1 MWSSSFYVSLKEPL
15 IAAISL
21 SRIFLGGGYTFPF
34 PRLGSV
40 LVTPLIT
47 LCMVEQTPTVAPGS
61 EDPTRRGVEDRLFW
75 ASHGVCS

>member
-21 SRIFLGGGYTFPF
+21 SQILLGRGYTFSF

-40 LVTPLIT
+40 LVTPLT
-47 LCMVEQTPTVAPGS
+47 TMCVVEKTPTVAPGS
-61 EDPTRRGVEDRLFW
+61 EDPTRRGVEDRLSQ